1 MFRQLMCL
9 LEIQRELREV
19 RMVRVDVVV
28 AVRNEEESL
37 PLFVQSLRA
46 LKIPE
51 NIELGCI
58 FIEDSSTDAT
68 VDVLRNL
75 SAHDSL
81 VSYICLKRGHGQAPA
96 IALGIR
102 ESHAD
107 AIIMMDVDGGHPI
120 ELIPPMIDAFIGGA
134 LAVQAVRRTLENRQ
148 GYRDIATQLF
158 NHVYRIA
165 TGIDTKKQNVFFR
178 LIARPLAI
186 ALLQDNRWKHFLR
199 IRYSGFK
206 EGTVTYVEFDA
217 LERVLGVSKYN
228 LRRLLF
234 FALDGVFASIS
245 LLRFGI
251 GITSIVVLTLALWIA
266 EMHVVACVVGAT
278 AAWCVAKFRQMNR
291 HDVFDLLEVREA
303 SLR

>member
-1 MFRQLMCL
+1 
-9 LEIQRELREV
+9 
-19 RMVRVDVVV
+19 MVRVDVVV

-37 PLFVQSLRA
+37 PRFVQSLRA

-51 NIELGCI
+51 DIELGCI

-75 SAHDSL
+75 SARDHL
-81 VSYICLKRGHGQAPA
+81 VRYICLTKGHGQAPA
-96 IALGIR
+96 IALGVR
-102 ESHAD
+102 ESNAD

-120 ELIPPMIDAFIGGA
+120 ELIPPMIDAFMGGA
-134 LAVQAVRRTLENRQ
+134 LAVQAVRRTLENRK
-148 GYRDIATQLF
+148 GYRDLATKVF
-158 NHVYRIA
+158 NNVYRIV

-206 EGTVTYVEFDA
+206 ESTVTYVQFDA

-251 GITSIVVLTLALWIA
+251 GITAIVAATIALWHA
-266 EMHVVACVVGAT
+266 ELPVLAIVIGAT
-278 AAWCVAKFRQMNR
+278 AAWCVVKFSQMNR
-291 HDVFDLLEVREA
+291 HDVFDLLEVRET
-303 SLR
+303 SSR

>member
-1 MFRQLMCL
+1 
-9 LEIQRELREV
+9 
-19 RMVRVDVVV
+19 MVRVDVVV

-75 SAHDSL
+75 SARDHL
-81 VSYICLKRGHGQAPA
+81 VSYICLTKGHGQAPA
-96 IALGIR
+96 IALGVR
-102 ESHAD
+102 ESNAD

-158 NHVYRIA
+158 NNVYRIA

-186 ALLQDNRWKHFLR
+186 SLLQDNRWKHFLR
-199 IRYSGFK
+199 IRYSGFN
-206 EGTVTYVEFDA
+206 EATVAYVEFDA

-234 FALDGVFASIS
+234 LALDGVFASIS
-245 LLRFGI
+245 LLRFGL
-251 GITSIVVLTLALWIA
+251 GITAMVVATLALWLA
-266 EMHVVACVVGAT
+266 EMHVLAGLFGAT
-278 AAWCVAKFRQMNR
+278 AAWCVAKLSQMNR